1 MVIDF
6 FSFFLFLLN
15 KKNSEKR
22 EYQCIY
28 NGNHYNPPL
37 TSETHLDLAHIGHK
51 STRGVLSPLALR
63 ISISPPIDWTE
74 AGLKVSRDQCHAPDY
89 MALRQTRPAR
99 WRQKGLYARRSPL
112 ARVPR
117 ARVRADGMWEG
128 VFNHTRCLFRVRAP
142 IVCALTSLH
151 QREQKNR
158 MERNFCWA
166 GHCAKLHH
174 HHCAAKTIL
183 PHWAEYSF
191 SSLMST
197 NCNNISPPKMSMWKK
212 CIHFIMKK
220 CSFEWNTI

>member
-1 MVIDF
+1 MHLQWKPLQSSINIRNTSWLGSHRTQKHKGCVKPF
-6 FSFFLFLLN
+6 GSQN
-15 KKNSEKR
+15 K
-22 EYQCIY
+22 
-28 NGNHYNPPL
+28 HF
-37 TSETHLDLAHIGHK
+37 
-51 STRGVLSPLALR
+51 
-63 ISISPPIDWTE
+63 PPIDWTE
-74 AGLKVSRDQCHAPDY
+74 AGLKVSRDQCHAPDC

-99 WRQKGLYARRSPL
+99 WRQKGLYACRSPL

-191 SSLMST
+191 YSLMSA

-212 CIHFIMKK
+212 CIHFIRKK
-220 CSFEWNTI
+220 CSVEWTTI